1 MELKEIHLHGF
12 KSFADK
18 TVIRFDEGVTCIV
31 GPNGCGKSNVADAV
45 RWVLGEQS
53 AKQLRGSNM
62 QDVIFGGTVER
73 KQSTYSEVTLVFDN
87 TKRIFDIDLDEVA
100 MTRRLYRSGDSR
112 YLLNGMP
119 SRLKEFVRL
128 FHGVGLGKEG
138 YSIISQGKVEQI
150 MNRRPAERR
159 EIFEEAAG
167 LMNNKRRKEEI
178 EGKIAGAAN
187 DLAIYGQRLD
197 EVERR
202 LGPLAKQAEGAKQYQ
217 EFAAALK
224 ENEINMYIYR
234 MENSEN
240 ETAKFRK
247 EIAAISDRI
256 IDLTAEIERTN
267 RLLEEGKTKIARA
280 DEEIAELHDEHVVL
294 SVGNERKDGELK
306 LVRER
311 ISAYRSQI
319 EAAAVFLEGAKVR
332 VGEIGNELALGERT
346 KNAALARIAEIE
358 TESDVLRASIAAL
371 ESKIAIFE
379 RFSEEQHK
387 SQLSSAEEI
396 SELKKNQGALDSQLA
411 ATRERITEVE
421 AAIAKCRGRRE
432 DLADELSAVKGDL
445 QKLMKLVGGGV
456 SQLEEEVE
464 ESRELQTDINN
475 FNQELFNAKAQLASL
490 REKLEMFIEA
500 KNRFEGYR
508 DSVRRLLLVAKT
520 NPEIQKRICG
530 TVADVI
536 KTDQKYE
543 SAIETALGAAMQ
555 NVVVPKMDDGRYLI
569 EYLARTGG
577 GRATFFPVESM
588 KPRNNTREIERALDE
603 RGVVGLATD
612 LVKFDEYYYN
622 VVFNLLGCTLVCDT
636 IANATVIG
644 RKYGNAFKIVTLDGN
659 QILTSGAMSG
669 GSQEKR
675 NASVLAQERNIEA
688 CKEEIARKQR
698 YIEKIV
704 ATLQEH
710 EKAKIELDER
720 IEELRAKYQNAN
732 TEIASLTQ
740 RENSLTRSLAE
751 VDADIELYVGTLNE
765 FKAKLSLLESQAEN
779 SSQSE
784 EELQAIRQSA
794 EDLLNSQRNQCES
807 YKAERDEKS
816 KKLREI
822 ELELASLNESLK
834 KYSEDFERLNLEKED
849 LLKRI
854 VDTSKEKLAAEEMLG
869 GLETEAE
876 EKELTEEEKA
886 AVQAIVERLE
896 ALQKEKEAVNARIS
910 ELEAKK
916 EAAQTELST
925 LTEKRHE
932 NEMSVSLVVSRL
944 EGLRDHIM
952 EEYGLDY
959 EGCLPYRKEGFK
971 VTECNNTI
979 SALKRKITS
988 LGAIN
993 HNAVEEYAAEK
1004 ERYDEM
1010 TMQRDDVL
1018 KAMDDLNKI
1027 LQDIREEMLR
1037 LFNESFQKINENF
1050 QLTFKQLFGGGKA
1063 ELQLDYSLDEDP
1075 LNAGVEIV
1083 ACPPGKKLSK
1093 ISLLSGGERALTAIA
1108 ILFAILKTH
1117 PMPFC
1122 ILDEI
1127 EAALDD
1133 ANVDRFASYLKR
1145 FASDTQFIVITHR
1158 KPTMNQ
1164 ADTLFGVT
1172 MQEKGVSKII
1182 SVKLAEVES
1191 MGAGTV
1197 E

>member
-411 ATRERITEVE
+411 ATRERIAEVE

-896 ALQKEKEAVNARIS
+896 ALQKEKEAVNARIA

>member
-411 ATRERITEVE
+411 ATRERIAEVE

-490 REKLEMFIEA
+490 REKLETFIEA

>member
-87 TKRIFDIDLDEVA
+87 TNRIFDIDLDEVA
-100 MTRRLYRSGDSR
+100 MTRRLYRNGDSR

-411 ATRERITEVE
+411 ATRERIAEVE

-720 IEELRAKYQNAN
+720 IEELRAKCQNAN

>member
-87 TKRIFDIDLDEVA
+87 TNRIFDIDLDEVA

-411 ATRERITEVE
+411 ATRERIAEVE

-490 REKLEMFIEA
+490 REKLETFIEA

-520 NPEIQKRICG
+520 NPEIKKRICG

-916 EAAQTELST
+916 EAAQTELSA

>member
-87 TKRIFDIDLDEVA
+87 TNRIFDIDLDEVA

-167 LMNNKRRKEEI
+167 LMNNKKRKEEI

-411 ATRERITEVE
+411 ATRERIAEVE
-421 AAIAKCRGRRE
+421 SAIAKCRGRRE
-432 DLADELSAVKGDL
+432 DLSDELSAVKGDL

-490 REKLEMFIEA
+490 REKLEAFIEA

-520 NPEIQKRICG
+520 NPEIKKRICG

-536 KTDQKYE
+536 KTDQRYE

-612 LVKFDEYYYN
+612 LVKFDDYYYN

-765 FKAKLSLLESQAEN
+765 FKAKLALLESQAEN

-916 EAAQTELST
+916 EAAQTELSA

>member
-87 TKRIFDIDLDEVA
+87 TNRIFDIDLDEVA

-411 ATRERITEVE
+411 ATRERIAEVE

-896 ALQKEKEAVNARIS
+896 ALQKEKEAVNARIA

>member
-411 ATRERITEVE
+411 ATRERIAEVE

>member
-87 TKRIFDIDLDEVA
+87 TNRIFDIDLDEVA

-167 LMNNKRRKEEI
+167 LMNNKKRKEEI

-411 ATRERITEVE
+411 ATRERIAEVE
-421 AAIAKCRGRRE
+421 SAIAKCRGRRE

-490 REKLEMFIEA
+490 REKLEAFIEA

-520 NPEIQKRICG
+520 NPEIKKRICG

-765 FKAKLSLLESQAEN
+765 FKAKLALLESQAEN

-896 ALQKEKEAVNARIS
+896 ALQKEKEAVNARIA

-1010 TMQRDDVL
+1010 TTQRDDVL

-1027 LQDIREEMLR
+1027 LQDVREEMLR

>member
-87 TKRIFDIDLDEVA
+87 TNRIFDIDLDEVA

-167 LMNNKRRKEEI
+167 LMNNKKRKEEI

-411 ATRERITEVE
+411 ATRERIAEVE

-490 REKLEMFIEA
+490 REKLEAFIEA

-520 NPEIQKRICG
+520 NPEIKKRICG

-710 EKAKIELDER
+710 EKAKVELDER

-765 FKAKLSLLESQAEN
+765 FKAKLALLESQAEN

-807 YKAERDEKS
+807 YKAEREEKS

-834 KYSEDFERLNLEKED
+834 KYSENFERLNLEKED

-896 ALQKEKEAVNARIS
+896 ALQKEKEAVNARIA

-959 EGCLPYRKEGFK
+959 EGCLPYRREGFK

-993 HNAVEEYAAEK
+993 HNAIEEYAAEK

-1010 TMQRDDVL
+1010 TTQRDDVL
-1018 KAMDDLNKI
+1018 KAMDDLNRI
-1027 LQDIREEMLR
+1027 LQDVREEMLR

>member
-87 TKRIFDIDLDEVA
+87 TNRIFDIDLDEVA

-411 ATRERITEVE
+411 ATRERIAEVE

-490 REKLEMFIEA
+490 REKLETFIEA

-530 TVADVI
+530 TVADII

-751 VDADIELYVGTLNE
+751 VDAAIELYVGTLNE
-765 FKAKLSLLESQAEN
+765 FKAKLALLESQAEN

-896 ALQKEKEAVNARIS
+896 ALQKEKEAVNARIA

-1010 TMQRDDVL
+1010 TTQRDDVL

>member
-411 ATRERITEVE
+411 ATRERIAEVE

-704 ATLQEH
+704 AL
-710 EKAKIELDER
+710 KNFVRSIK
-720 IEELRAKYQNAN
+720 
-732 TEIASLTQ
+732 
-740 RENSLTRSLAE
+740 TR
-751 VDADIELYVGTLNE
+751 T
-765 FKAKLSLLESQAEN
+765 
-779 SSQSE
+779 
-784 EELQAIRQSA
+784 R
-794 EDLLNSQRNQCES
+794 
-807 YKAERDEKS
+807 
-816 KKLREI
+816 KLR
-822 ELELASLNESLK
+822 
-834 KYSEDFERLNLEKED
+834 
-849 LLKRI
+849 
-854 VDTSKEKLAAEEMLG
+854 
-869 GLETEAE
+869 
-876 EKELTEEEKA
+876 
-886 AVQAIVERLE
+886 
-896 ALQKEKEAVNARIS
+896 
-910 ELEAKK
+910 
-916 EAAQTELST
+916 
-925 LTEKRHE
+925 
-932 NEMSVSLVVSRL
+932 
-944 EGLRDHIM
+944 
-952 EEYGLDY
+952 
-959 EGCLPYRKEGFK
+959 P
-971 VTECNNTI
+971 
-979 SALKRKITS
+979 
-988 LGAIN
+988 
-993 HNAVEEYAAEK
+993 
-1004 ERYDEM
+1004 
-1010 TMQRDDVL
+1010 
-1018 KAMDDLNKI
+1018 
-1027 LQDIREEMLR
+1027 
-1037 LFNESFQKINENF
+1037 
-1050 QLTFKQLFGGGKA
+1050 
-1063 ELQLDYSLDEDP
+1063 
-1075 LNAGVEIV
+1075 
-1083 ACPPGKKLSK
+1083 
-1093 ISLLSGGERALTAIA
+1093 
-1108 ILFAILKTH
+1108 
-1117 PMPFC
+1117 
-1122 ILDEI
+1122 
-1127 EAALDD
+1127 
-1133 ANVDRFASYLKR
+1133 
-1145 FASDTQFIVITHR
+1145 
-1158 KPTMNQ
+1158 
-1164 ADTLFGVT
+1164 
-1172 MQEKGVSKII
+1172 
-1182 SVKLAEVES
+1182 
-1191 MGAGTV
+1191 
-1197 E
+1197 

>member
-87 TKRIFDIDLDEVA
+87 TNRIFDIDLDEVA

-411 ATRERITEVE
+411 ATRERIAEVE

-432 DLADELSAVKGDL
+432 DLSDELSAVKGDL

-490 REKLEMFIEA
+490 REKLETFIEA

-520 NPEIQKRICG
+520 NPEIKKRICG

-896 ALQKEKEAVNARIS
+896 ALQKEKEAVNARIA

-1010 TMQRDDVL
+1010 TTQRDDVL

-1027 LQDIREEMLR
+1027 LQDVREEMLR